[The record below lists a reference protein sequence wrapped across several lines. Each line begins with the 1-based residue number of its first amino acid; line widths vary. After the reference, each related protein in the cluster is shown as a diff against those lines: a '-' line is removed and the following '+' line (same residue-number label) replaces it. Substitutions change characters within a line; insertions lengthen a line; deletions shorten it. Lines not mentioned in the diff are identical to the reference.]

1 MITIVLNPEE
11 AQKLDYEQNWKD
23 LVTFEGYL
31 SIKAQQKVF
40 ESNQKG
46 YESNVS
52 CRYISNLHF
61 FNIFD

>member
-1 MITIVLNPEE
+1 MLTIILNPEE

-23 LVTFEGYL
+23 LVSFEDYL
-31 SIKAQQKVF
+31 AIKAQQAVF

-52 CRYISNLHF
+52 CR
-61 FNIFD
+61 